1 MTTSKSYYSL
11 NGQPIADSLPL
22 NILDD
27 RGLSY
32 GHGLFETILMHQSTL
47 PLFDRH
53 LSRLNRGANA
63 LNIPI
68 KSDLIYNY
76 VQLFLDQLKGQSI
89 VQGVVKVII
98 TAGTGGRGYKSPDTI
113 EPRVVCSHSKLP
125 KDIAD
130 YRNQAINVRF
140 CEHKLP
146 INHPLA
152 GIKHLNRLD
161 QILARNEWTCDNY
174 HEGLMFSQSGHL
186 IEAVSGNIFV
196 KLADRWLT
204 PCVDQAGVAGVMRSL
219 MLEEI
224 FPACNIPVSVSAIT
238 MSELAESESL
248 LLCNSIKGIAKV
260 GSIDNHDNQ
269 LFKSLP
275 TDQQTLMLRRK
286 LIELYPQYQ

>member
-22 NILDD
+22 NLLDD

-32 GHGLFETILMHQSTL
+32 GHGLFESILMHQSTL
-47 PLFDRH
+47 PLVNRH
-53 LSRLNRGANA
+53 LDRLNRGANA
-63 LNIPI
+63 VGIPI

-76 VQLFLDQLKGQSI
+76 VQLFLEQLKGESI
-89 VQGVVKVII
+89 SQGVVKVIV
-98 TAGTGGRGYKSPDTI
+98 TAGVGGRGYKSPDTI
-113 EPRVVCSHSKLP
+113 EARVVCSYSNLP
-125 KDIAD
+125 KGIED

-140 CEHKLP
+140 CKHRLP
-146 INHPLA
+146 INQPLA

-174 HEGLMFSQSGHL
+174 HEGLMFSESGHL

-196 KLADRWLT
+196 KLADCWLT
-204 PCVDQAGVAGVMRSL
+204 PCVDQAGVSGVMRSL

-224 FPACNIPVSVSAIT
+224 FPACGIPLYVKPIS
-238 MSELAESESL
+238 MCELAESQSL
-248 LLCNSIKGIAKV
+248 LLCNSIKGLAEV
-260 GSIDNHDNQ
+260 GSVDNHDNQ

-275 TDQQTLMLRRK
+275 IDEQTLMLRRK